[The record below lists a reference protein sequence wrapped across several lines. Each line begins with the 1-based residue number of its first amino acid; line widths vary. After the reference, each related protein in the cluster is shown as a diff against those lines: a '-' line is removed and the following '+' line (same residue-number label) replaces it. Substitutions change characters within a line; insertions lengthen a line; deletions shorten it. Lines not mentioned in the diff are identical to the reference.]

1 MLRRMIVEATEC
13 DFKRELEKK
22 KPKSWLKSVSAFAN
36 GIGGTLFFG
45 VDDDKTV
52 VGLADAQGDAEYI
65 SAKIKERISPIPEF
79 ILTPYNEN
87 NQIVLA
93 LEVKRGRSTPYNY
106 AFDGVREAYIRMGNE
121 SVPVPDYMLHE
132 LILRGTNRTYDVIS
146 TEHVRKDY
154 SFTLLEATYLQRTKI
169 RFEETDYNSFGLVTA
184 DGHLTRAGAL
194 LTDQHI
200 VYNSRVFCTRWNGL
214 DKGSIFDDALD
225 DKEFEGNLIYLL

>member
-1 MLRRMIVEATEC
+1 
-13 DFKRELEKK
+13 
-22 KPKSWLKSVSAFAN
+22 
-36 GIGGTLFFG
+36 
-45 VDDDKTV
+45 
-52 VGLADAQGDAEYI
+52 
-65 SAKIKERISPIPEF
+65 
-79 ILTPYNEN
+79 
-87 NQIVLA
+87 
-93 LEVKRGRSTPYNY
+93 
-106 AFDGVREAYIRMGNE
+106 
-121 SVPVPDYMLHE
+121 MLHE